1 MGNGISSSDDI
12 HEIDNNVNK
21 IPDAP
26 PLPDTLPPL
35 KLVRQEGYYKESK
48 LGKDVIV
55 WSDYETQLADIRNE
69 LKQLHE
75 LHKVSTSK
83 IQLSPNTA
91 DKLWDKRLSPP
102 SSPPASVKCLTK
114 KKKKKKKKK

>member
-1 MGNGISSSDDI
+1 MGNNASIQ
-12 HEIDNNVNK
+12 ENV

-26 PLPDTLPPL
+26 PLPPL

-48 LGKDVIV
+48 FGKEVIV

-114 KKKKKKKKK
+114 KRRKKKKKK